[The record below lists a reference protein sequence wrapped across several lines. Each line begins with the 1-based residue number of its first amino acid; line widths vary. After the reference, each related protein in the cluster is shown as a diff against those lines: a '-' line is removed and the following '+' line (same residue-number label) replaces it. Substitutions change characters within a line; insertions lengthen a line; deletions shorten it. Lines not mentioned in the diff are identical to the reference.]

1 LIEGVV
7 VNYQVAKWIFYIGV
21 SGIYIYAAF
30 LLRQIFDMRPPDKE
44 SLLRRI
50 KYQNLKIKELFIPEE
65 LEKQFV
71 IAGFPLG
78 LNAKKFQILR
88 YVIFACAFGYG
99 IYRNMT
105 NPELEM
111 MSKLMGLAV
120 PIILLL
126 VITNPQKR
134 SMKFVFKLYQD
145 RNEYLKNQE
154 LFMLYSMVTDELK
167 ESKDQTVN
175 ILDLLRKLRQYTPR
189 IRSSIN
195 KGLRQPKLGINAVM
209 DIVGKDIGTEEAIE
223 VCKIIAGLN
232 HVEQQ
237 NLHELIANRESS
249 YIATLRGNRQKRRIR
264 LGTFVNIIVFIP
276 LFIYMLDILFVVMQ
290 MITTMGSNLNNLK

>member
-1 LIEGVV
+1 MIEGDTVS
-7 VNYQVAKWIFYIGV
+7 YQIAKWIFYIGF
-21 SGIYIYAAF
+21 SGFYVFAAF
-30 LLRQIFDMRPPDKE
+30 LFRNIFDIRPQDKE

-50 KYQNLKIKELFIPEE
+50 KYQNLKIKDLFITEE

-78 LNAKKFQILR
+78 LTAPKFQILR
-88 YVIFACAFGYG
+88 YVIFVCAFGYG
-99 IYRNMT
+99 IYRIVT
-105 NPELEM
+105 IPELEM
-111 MSKLMGLAV
+111 MSQLLGLAV
-120 PIILLL
+120 PIIFLL
-126 VITNPQKR
+126 VITSPEKR

-145 RNEYLKNQE
+145 RNEYLKNQD

-195 KGLRQPKLGINAVM
+195 KGLRQPKLGVNTVM
-209 DIVGKDIGTEEAIE
+209 DIIGKDIGTEEAIDI
-223 VCKIIAGLN
+223 CKIIAGLN
-232 HVEQQ
+232 HVDQQ
-237 NLHELIANRESS
+237 NLHELIANRENA
-249 YIATLRGNRQKRRIR
+249 YISTLRGNRQRRRIR

-290 MITTMGSNLNNLK
+290 MISSMSSNLNNLK